1 MFIKMKIVITIVTL
15 SLLIIFSC
23 EDDPVKP
30 ENHHPII
37 KSLTA
42 FPDVVNP
49 NDSLIVICNASD
61 SDGDTLVYDWITTG
75 VVRIKGARGDDHF
88 LYHTYENSRIFYAPD
103 SQFVLAPQD
112 TFWVQCFVR
121 DVKGGQ
127 AGALVTFIVKQ
138 DWSINEF

>member
-1 MFIKMKIVITIVTL
+1 MKKYLALIIITI
-15 SLLIIFSC
+15 LIIVGC

-30 ENHHPII
+30 VNHHPII

-103 SQFVLAPQD
+103 SQFVLALQD

-121 DVKGGQ
+121 DVKGGE
-127 AGALVTFIVKQ
+127 AEALVTFIVKQ
-138 DWSINEF
+138 DSSPYVY